1 MPRLNVSNTLS
12 TAVVF
17 SKFMTF
23 LPMFPRSYTHVMRF
37 FHEPNGW
44 MSLTELWTLSRNE
57 IYGKKKQYSKG
68 SKSSSFSISTFPM
81 LVVRVWLKRKNN
93 RLA

>member
-57 IYGKKKQYSKG
+57 IYGKKSNTARDPSQAH
-68 SKSSSFSISTFPM
+68 F
-81 LVVRVWLKRKNN
+81 
-93 RLA
+93 RLALSLCW